1 MMGVGLGERRKAA
14 AAWIAEGL
22 DLGKL
27 AASTDTKVLN
37 ASLRE
42 KSYGQGKKED
52 GHDVRLLYEPA
63 VNGAGL
69 V

>member
-42 KSYGQGKKED
+42 KSYGEGEK
-52 GHDVRLLYEPA
+52 RRWA
-63 VNGAGL
+63 
-69 V
+69 